1 MLPIP
6 NTDLLI
12 NPDGSIYHLNLK
24 PEQVADTVI
33 LVGDP
38 DRVPEISCHFDKVEY
53 VVSNREFITH
63 TGLYRGK
70 RITAISTGIGT
81 DNIDI
86 VVNELD
92 ALVNIDFAS
101 RTFCPLHRK
110 LDIIR
115 IGTSGAIQPDIPLD
129 SYGLSTFGMGL
140 DNLLYYYNHSS
151 VEQKEMSD
159 AFMVSSGWNISN
171 VRPYFI
177 KGSESL
183 AKKFKDGI
191 IKGITATAP
200 GFYGPQ
206 GRKLRIDLADPGM
219 ITKLRDFRFHGERII
234 NFEMETSALYALG
247 AILDHNVLTV
257 CALIANRATQSFSQD
272 HKPVIKKL
280 VELVLETIS

>member
-6 NTDLLI
+6 KTDLLI

-38 DRVPEISCHFDKVEY
+38 DRVPEISWYFNNVEY
-53 VVSNREFITH
+53 MVRNREFTAH
-63 TGLYRGK
+63 TGSCRGK
-70 RITAISTGIGT
+70 RITALSTGIGT

-86 VVNELD
+86 VLNELD
-92 ALVNIDFAS
+92 ALVNIDFPS
-101 RTFCPLHRK
+101 RTIRPIHRK

-115 IGTSGAIQPDIPLD
+115 IGTSGAIQPDIPVG
-129 SYGLSTFGMGL
+129 SFGLSTFGMGL
-140 DNLLYYYNHSS
+140 DNLIYYYNAASIQH
-151 VEQKEMSD
+151 EELTN
-159 AFMVSSGWNISN
+159 AFMDHVNWNIPH
-171 VRPYFI
+171 VRPYFV

-183 AKKFKDGI
+183 ARKFMGEMI
-191 IKGITATAP
+191 SGITATAP

-206 GRKLRIDLADPGM
+206 GRKLRIDLADPEM
-219 ITKLRDFRFHGERII
+219 IDRLQGFRFHDERII

-247 AILDHNVLTV
+247 ALLNHNVLTV
-257 CALIANRATQSFSQD
+257 CALIANRATHSFDKD

-280 VELVLETIS
+280 VELVLETI